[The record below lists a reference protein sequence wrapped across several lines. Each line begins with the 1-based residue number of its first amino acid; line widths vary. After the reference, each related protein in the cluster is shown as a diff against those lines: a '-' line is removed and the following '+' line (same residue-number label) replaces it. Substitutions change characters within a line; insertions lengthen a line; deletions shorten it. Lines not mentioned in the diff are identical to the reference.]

1 MFLVVVRLTKSK
13 IRSMT
18 WQTINRE
25 YHDVAPNFLQL
36 VDLILTISATSAE
49 AERGFSELKLL
60 KTDNRNCLAMSSL
73 NTLLRIRLLSP
84 VVEAF
89 DPGAAIEH
97 YNKALKR
104 RKSAPMTKVMEELV
118 GVESDEDDDPE
129 LDIPL
134 ATLLTDVL
142 KDQACGET
150 ADTEATDGNDE
161 EAKNTEADSDS
172 EDMDIPLSCLA
183 TKQKDIYTDQ
193 SADVETNEVDT
204 DSDVVK

>member
-97 YNKALKR
+97 YNKALNR
-104 RKSAPMTKVMEELV
+104 RKSAPKTKVVKELV

-134 ATLLTDVL
+134 ATLLTDIL
-142 KDQACGET
+142 KDQAVGET
-150 ADTEATDGNDE
+150 ADTEATEVVTIGDALADRGNDE
-161 EAKNTEADSDS
+161 EDTNTEAVG
-172 EDMDIPLSCLA
+172 E
-183 TKQKDIYTDQ
+183 T
-193 SADVETNEVDT
+193 ADDTETPDE
-204 DSDVVK
+204 